1 MKAAGPRVSTTFND
15 EVSEGGRIPSLAYI
29 GEKGVFAIFFVNIL
43 NLLLKII
50 QVCVQVADFIL
61 KWRKEK

>member
-29 GEKGVFAIFFVNIL
+29 GGKGVFAIFFCKY
-43 NLLLKII
+43 LKPVA
-50 QVCVQVADFIL
+50 QNYPGVCAGCRFYIKMAQ
-61 KWRKEK
+61 KK